1 MDVWSSSVLWPLGGN
16 QSLDGQPCLNYMEWD
31 RDNSHKEGACIEPHQ
46 GIGPNLAG
54 TVSNVHKKIACNL
67 QALGN
72 KGAEA
77 VL

>member
-1 MDVWSSSVLWPLGGN
+1 
-16 QSLDGQPCLNYMEWD
+16 MEWD